1 MFAIRITGRY
11 NKFMYLISL
20 YFDEKTNKKIQLLID
35 NIACGSDNTYMID
48 KQVPPHLTLM
58 AFESKLPQDEL
69 IGIVEKV
76 VSRQPEGQLHWVSA
90 GIFFPQVI
98 YLAPVLNE
106 YLQRLMEKV
115 YDALSVQP
123 DTKIQACYR
132 PYSWFPH
139 TTVAKKLS
147 QEQMQAAFAVLQK
160 EFAPFEGHVVKIGL
174 SETTPKREIISWN
187 TIER

>member
-1 MFAIRITGRY
+1 
-11 NKFMYLISL
+11 MYLISL
-20 YFDEKTNKKIQLLID
+20 YFDEKTNKKIQLLIG
-35 NIACGSDNTYMID
+35 NIARGSDNAYMID

-58 AFESKLPQDEL
+58 AFESKLPQEKL
-69 IGIVEKV
+69 ISIVEEV
-76 VSRQPEGQLHWVSA
+76 VSRWPKGRLHWVSA
-90 GIFFPQVI
+90 GAFFPQVI

-115 YDALSVQP
+115 YGALAAQP
-123 DTKIQACYR
+123 DTNIQSCYR
-132 PYSWFPH
+132 PYSWLPH

-147 QEQMQAAFAVLQK
+147 QEQMQAAFAILQK
-160 EFAPFEGHVVKIGL
+160 EFAPFEGQVVKIGL